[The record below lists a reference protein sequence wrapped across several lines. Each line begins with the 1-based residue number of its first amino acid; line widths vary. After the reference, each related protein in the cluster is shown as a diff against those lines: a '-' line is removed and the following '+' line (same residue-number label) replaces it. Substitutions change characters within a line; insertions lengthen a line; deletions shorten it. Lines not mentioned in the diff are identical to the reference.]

1 MREGLDIPEVEL
13 VAIFDA
19 DKEGF
24 LRNRTSLI
32 QTIGRA
38 ARNSKGRVILYADR
52 ITDSM
57 KAAIEE
63 TQRRRGIQEDFN
75 TEHNIT
81 PKTIIKDISNPLS
94 SLFGPQ
100 EEIEEQE
107 KSKGSEIRYSV
118 KEIPSLISRM
128 QKEMKKASSEL
139 NFELAAELRD
149 KIRELEIYALRFA

>member
-1 MREGLDIPEVEL
+1 MIGINLLREGLDIPEVEL

-100 EEIEEQE
+100 EEIDEQE
-107 KSKGSEIRYSV
+107 KSQDYETQYSV
-118 KEIPSLISRM
+118 KEIPSIISRL
-128 QKEMKKASSEL
+128 QKEMKKDTIG
-139 NFELAAELRD
+139 LR
-149 KIRELEIYALRFA
+149 EE